1 MVIKRTFEVL
11 TLAPPDMVAEILRD
25 LELHLSLWSIFE
37 SMTKLNE
44 NEAQIRLR
52 IAGSLYNARVR
63 LEHTP
68 RGKVH
73 FIKVT
78 VQGQV
83 NFTLTYEIMPR
94 GTGSIISGNL
104 VFRAGFLRERL
115 LGSSIVA
122 FIDDLKN
129 KLIFQLPA
137 IAEAVKARKAAKAPP
152 RRPTLQPAIRQP
164 TLTPVTTPKEKGRP
178 AATKIEETKPAAPA
192 RAEEVEA
199 IKVGELTI
207 VDNPSALEDPVLLGS
222 IILKASL
229 ERTERISTNGSELL
243 SELSKLVGDI
253 AEKGPVYA
261 NVRTEKINIKVLI
274 KGGKVIGLRIEEPD
288 KPPINGRDAVKRLKE
303 LGELSGRLYIF
314 AVPEDVLSSIA
325 Q

>member
-11 TLAPPDMVAEILRD
+11 TLAPPDTVAEILRD
-25 LELHLSLWSIFE
+25 LELHLPLWSIFE
-37 SMTKLNE
+37 SMNKLNE

-52 IAGSLYNARVR
+52 IAGALYDARVK
-63 LEHTP
+63 LEYTS
-68 RGKVH
+68 RGRAH

-122 FIDDLKN
+122 FVDDLKN

-137 IAEAVKARKAAKAPP
+137 IAEAVKSRKAAKAPP

-164 TLTPVTTPKEKGRP
+164 TLTPATTHEEEGKFTK
-178 AATKIEETKPAAPA
+178 TKIEEAKPITSA
-192 RAEEVEA
+192 RAEEGKA
-199 IKVGELTI
+199 IKTGKLAV

-229 ERTERISTNGSELL
+229 ERTERIVTDGSKLL

-253 AEKGPVYA
+253 VKKGPVYA

-274 KGGKVIGLRIEEPD
+274 KGGRIVGLRIEEPD
-288 KPPINGRDAVKRLKE
+288 KPPINGNDAIKRLKE
-303 LGELSGRLYIF
+303 LGELRGRLYVF
-314 AVPEDVLSSIA
+314 TVPEDVLSSIV
-325 Q
+325 

>member
-11 TLAPPDMVAEILRD
+11 TLAPPDTVAEILRD
-25 LELHLSLWSIFE
+25 LELHLPLWSIFE
-37 SMTKLNE
+37 SMNKLNE
-44 NEAQIRLR
+44 NEAQVKLR
-52 IAGSLYNARVR
+52 IAGALYDARVK

-68 RGKVH
+68 RGKAH

-122 FIDDLKN
+122 FVDDLKN

-137 IAEAVKARKAAKAPP
+137 IAEAVKSRRTAKAPP
-152 RRPTLQPAIRQP
+152 RRPTLQPAIKQP
-164 TLTPVTTPKEKGRP
+164 TLTPATTTKKEERP
-178 AATKIEETKPAAPA
+178 APKVESKPAAPTA
-192 RAEEVEA
+192 SRGGEA
-199 IKVGELTI
+199 VKAGELI
-207 VDNPSALEDPVLLGS
+207 VIDNPAALEDPVLLGS

-229 ERTERISTNGSELL
+229 EKTEKIVTDGSKLL
-243 SELSKLVGDI
+243 SELSRLIGD
-253 AEKGPVYA
+253 AAKKGPIYA
-261 NVRTEKINIKVLI
+261 NVRTDKINIKVLI
-274 KGGKVIGLRIEEPD
+274 KDGKVLGLRIEEPD
-288 KPPINGRDAVKRLKE
+288 KPPINGRDALKRLSE
-303 LGELSGRLYIF
+303 LGELSGRLYVF
-314 AVPEDVLSSIA
+314 TVPEDVLSSIT
-325 Q
+325 

>member
-11 TLAPPDMVAEILRD
+11 TLAPPDTVAEILRD
-25 LELHLSLWSIFE
+25 LELHLPLWSIFE
-37 SMTKLNE
+37 SMNKINE
-44 NEAQIRLR
+44 NEAQVRLR
-52 IAGSLYNARVR
+52 IAGALYDARVK

-68 RGKVH
+68 RGKAH

-83 NFTLTYEIMPR
+83 NFTLTYEVMPR

-137 IAEAVKARKAAKAPP
+137 IAEAVKSRKTAKAPP

-164 TLTPVTTPKEKGRP
+164 TLTPATTPKKEEKPETP
-178 AATKIEETKPAAPA
+178 AK
-192 RAEEVEA
+192 AEAGEV
-199 IKVGELTI
+199 IKAGELTI
-207 VDNPSALEDPVLLGS
+207 ANNPTALEDPVLLGS

-229 ERTERISTNGSELL
+229 EKTERISTRGSELL
-243 SELSKLVGDI
+243 SDLSKIISDT
-253 AEKGPVYA
+253 AKKGPVYA
-261 NVRTEKINIKVLI
+261 NVRTEKINIKVLV

-288 KPPINGRDAVKRLKE
+288 KPPVNGDDAVKMLKE

-314 AVPEDVLSSIA
+314 TVPEDVLSSVT
-325 Q
+325 

>member
-11 TLAPPDMVAEILRD
+11 TLAPPDTVAEILRD
-25 LELHLSLWSIFE
+25 MELHLPLWSIFE
-37 SMTKLNE
+37 SMSKLNE
-44 NEAQIRLR
+44 NEAQVRLR
-52 IAGSLYNARVR
+52 IAGALYDARVK

-68 RGKVH
+68 RGRAH

-78 VQGQV
+78 VLGQV

-122 FIDDLKN
+122 FVDDLKN

-137 IAEAVKARKAAKAPP
+137 IAEAVKSRKAAKAPP

-164 TLTPVTTPKEKGRP
+164 TLTPETASKRKTEP
-178 AATKIEETKPAAPA
+178 AVKAEEQKPVAPA
-192 RAEEVEA
+192 KPTEGKAV
-199 IKVGELTI
+199 KVGELTI
-207 VDNPSALEDPVLLGS
+207 VDNPSALEDPVILGS

-229 ERTERISTNGSELL
+229 EKIEKISINGSELISAL
-243 SELSKLVGDI
+243 SRLISDVAK
-253 AEKGPVYA
+253 KGPIYA
-261 NVRTEKINIKVLI
+261 NVRTEKTNIKVLI
-274 KGGKVIGLRIEEPD
+274 KDGKVIGLRIEEPD
-288 KPPINGRDAVKRLKE
+288 KPPINGKDAVKRLGE

-314 AVPEDVLSSIA
+314 TAPEEVLSSLT
-325 Q
+325 

>member
-11 TLAPPDMVAEILRD
+11 TLAPPDTVAEILRD
-25 LELHLSLWSIFE
+25 LELHLPLWSIFE
-37 SMTKLNE
+37 SMNKLNE
-44 NEAQIRLR
+44 NEAQVRLR
-52 IAGSLYNARVR
+52 IAGALYDARVKI
-63 LEHTP
+63 EHTP
-68 RGKVH
+68 RGKAH
-73 FIKVT
+73 SIKVT

-137 IAEAVKARKAAKAPP
+137 IAEAIKSRKAAKAPP

-164 TLTPVTTPKEKGRP
+164 TLTPTTTPKKEERP
-178 AATKIEETKPAAPA
+178 ATPKAEKKPATPA
-192 RAEEVEA
+192 VSGEGKA

-207 VDNPSALEDPVLLGS
+207 SNNPTALEDPVLLGS

-229 ERTERISTNGSELL
+229 EKTEKISTKGSELL
-243 SELSKLVGDI
+243 SELAKLVGDVTK
-253 AEKGPVYA
+253 KGPVYA
-261 NVRTEKINIKVLI
+261 NIRTERINIKVLI
-274 KGGKVIGLRIEEPD
+274 KDGKVIGVRIEEPN
-288 KPPINGRDAVKRLKE
+288 KPPTNGNDAIKRLKE
-303 LGELSGRLYIF
+303 LGELSGRIYIF
-314 AVPEDVLSSIA
+314 TVPEDILSSIS
-325 Q
+325 